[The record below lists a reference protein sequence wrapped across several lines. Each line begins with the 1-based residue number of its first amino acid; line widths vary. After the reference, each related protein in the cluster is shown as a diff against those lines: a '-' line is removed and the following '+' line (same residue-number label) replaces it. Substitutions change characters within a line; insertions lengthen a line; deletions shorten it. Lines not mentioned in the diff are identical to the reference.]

1 MPAAAGLCRFGQH
14 CGHLLLPLLV
24 GESQSQQQ
32 QQQQQQQRQ
41 VSLDAAAA
49 PVV

>member
-32 QQQQQQQRQ
+32 QQQQQRQ